1 MRRAIVLI
9 AGLALIFVIGV
20 IAYSADASVDHGKEV
35 YAAQKCQ
42 MCHSIAGVGNK
53 KYPMDG
59 IGSKM
64 KAEELKGFIKNP
76 KATKPNTIM
85 KAYSSLPDKDLDDLV
100 AYMLT
105 LKK

>member
-1 MRRAIVLI
+1 MRKVVGMA
-9 AGLALIFVIGV
+9 AGLALLLVIGV
-20 IAYSADASVDHGKEV
+20 AAFAADASVEHGKEV

-53 KYPMDG
+53 KYPLDG

-64 KAEELKGFIKNP
+64 KAEELKKFIKNP
-76 KATKPNTIM
+76 KESKPNVMM
-85 KAYSSLPDKDLDDLV
+85 KAYALPEKDLADLT

-105 LKK
+105 LK